1 MRFGTL
7 RFRGIEGVLRF
18 GTFRVCEVEGALRFG
33 TLRFCGERGPCPLE
47 SYLFRGRGGLALW
60 NLIYFL
66 WCRGGLALWSVTFS
80 VGGALRF
87 GTLLLCGVEGALC
100 FETLPFSVQ
109 RCTYGLEPYFY
120 VVEGSVG
127 FRASLALV

>member
-1 MRFGTL
+1 ML
-7 RFRGIEGVLRF
+7 RD
-18 GTFRVCEVEGALRFG
+18 
-33 TLRFCGERGPCPLE
+33 
-47 SYLFRGRGGLALW
+47 RGGIALW
-60 NLIYFL
+60 NFTFL
-66 WCRGGLALWSVTFS
+66 RGERALPLGILPLALWSVTFS

-87 GTLLLCGVEGALC
+87 GTLLLCVVEGALC

-120 VVEGSVG
+120 AIEGSVG